1 MATTENGTYYPSDYS
16 SIADVPEDMKKLA
29 ESVDANKVQ
38 KIQGKG
44 LSTNDFTN
52 ELKRKLEGL
61 NNYDDTDIKR
71 DISVIKEEQQ
81 KQNENIE
88 NLQTDNEINKSDI
101 ASLKAEIT
109 ELEEDVKANGI
120 TEETEEAKS
129 LYIPNASG
137 SRGKIIVM
145 GNVEQET
152 SETGVNKFSLGE
164 DKQTQ
169 IGLEVTLDK
178 SRVVV
183 NGTST
188 SSGYLWN
195 YNDNESTA
203 LKFIGRFKA
212 GTYKWFHIYN
222 SGNFSGEGAFAF
234 YIRNESASALATL
247 TNTDSSK
254 TVRTITL
261 EEDTNLYVNGFVNS
275 ANMVFNNFEILFQ
288 LQDGSIET
296 TDYEEFIPNMPS
308 PNYPSLV
315 KCLGNNKNQLYMEE
329 KETTQIGVVVKQNES
344 SLICNG
350 TTSSSGNLLDKG
362 YVNIGNFKA
371 GKYRFKIHTSG
382 TFEKTT
388 ESDFAFYIREKDNIL
403 NSYGVITATNLKNE
417 INWFAFEL
425 ETDKDLVIQIFVN
438 SSGIIFENF
447 EMKLKIEEGEISTSY
462 SPYGQGSTAI
472 NIKDSNQTQQK
483 SYILN
488 IQQEMLEGDYFI
500 KETDGWKEVHNWNG
514 VLLNGTE
521 DWKNNFGGQ
530 ELFGLENF
538 VNSMSSTKRKG
549 YCESYKYNSVQSGL
563 YGAMK
568 DGEFALQTVNNVN
581 NIYFKDLRFTN
592 ATDFKAELASNNI
605 AIYYPLETPTKLP
618 CTQAQIEVLEQLNK
632 LRFYKG
638 INNIIT
644 TENIALLKAEYSVD
658 IKSYIESL
666 TTNEEG

>member
-101 ASLKAEIT
+101 ASLKTEIT

-195 YNDNESTA
+195 YNDNENKA
-203 LKFIGRFKA
+203 LKFIGKFKA

-234 YIRNESASALATL
+234 YIRNESTSPLATL

-275 ANMVFNNFEILFQ
+275 ANMVFNNLEILFQ
-288 LQDGSIET
+288 LQDDSIET

-315 KCLGNNKNQLYMEE
+315 KCLGNNKQLFDEVFR
-329 KETTQIGVVVKQNES
+329 QGNES
-344 SLICNG
+344 S
-350 TTSSSGNLLDKG
+350 TSSTTLVFSSNNIPCNKGKNYTISTNIDLDI
-362 YVNIGNFKA
+362 Y
-371 GKYRFKIHTSG
+371 KY
-382 TFEKTT
+382 
-388 ESDFAFYIREKDNIL
+388 A
-403 NSYGVITATNLKNE
+403 
-417 INWFAFEL
+417 
-425 ETDKDLVIQIFVN
+425 IFVN
-438 SSGIIFENF
+438 TNNF
-447 EMKLKIEEGEISTSY
+447 PTSNPNADNTGWKTEEPITINPTVNGYIGMLVSRKDNAVFSPEDISNYYFKVEEGIKATSY
-462 SPYGQGSTAI
+462 SPYGQGSTNVQI
-472 NIKDSNQTQQK
+472 EIGDKTDYEKHKKQEIVLYLQK
-483 SYILN
+483 
-488 IQQEMLEGDYFI
+488 EMLTGDYFDLEKKKGI
-500 KETDGWKEVHNWNG
+500 HTWEKYVIVGNENWSIFGTGTDNYFYQLTMKDKVNKVNEGMFPLSNYYKGASIATANTEKG
-514 VLLNGTE
+514 VFVTINGTIRIRE
-521 DWKNNFGGQ
+521 EKEETIEQ
-530 ELFGLENF
+530 
-538 VNSMSSTKRKG
+538 
-549 YCESYKYNSVQSGL
+549 
-563 YGAMK
+563 
-568 DGEFALQTVNNVN
+568 
-581 NIYFKDLRFTN
+581 
-592 ATDFKAELASNNI
+592 FKAKLQKLYNAGNPIEIWYKLAETTELD
-605 AIYYPLETPTKLP
+605 LTE
-618 CTQAQIEVLEQLNK
+618 AQIQQLEQLSK

-638 INNIIT
+638 INKIIT